1 MKYIH
6 DHVNNSAYELQ
17 AFVKARAPSAI
28 QTWFLEKGIPCYDSP
43 NLSVQN
49 PKEPVHG
56 THLGSFSNN

>member
-1 MKYIH
+1 MT
-6 DHVNNSAYELQ
+6 LQ

-43 NLSVQN
+43 NLSAQN